1 MTIPLTAAHCGENN
15 GKISLECVMACLYF
29 LCLPF
34 TVVTTPFGS
43 LLKVVTLPVI
53 AVLTVCLLMG
63 RSAIVLNHLHF
74 LYTIYVLYTVSLLF
88 FYSADIA
95 VTTTKD
101 MVLGLFMFLLVSV
114 RVYNTRELEWIETAW
129 VVMGIFCIYVCLTS
143 AEVISDVENRAV
155 IRVFGFEEDQNQ
167 FCAYFIMPVLVS
179 LKRFTER
186 RRFYPV
192 YLVIIALSFYA
203 ILKTGSR
210 GGLIGIFAGVAL
222 YVAAGLKSIKTKV
235 IVIVSAVV
243 FTFLFITVA
252 LPLLPDDVVG
262 RYSVDSVVESGGTGR
277 FEIWRFLLD
286 YTFKNPSR
294 LIRGSGLLSTYDIM
308 YAAGFQNGVAHNA
321 FIQVLSDEGVI
332 GLLLFL
338 AVMAACILRN
348 LRRAPLYA
356 CAFFALAA
364 FAVSLT
370 FYVFKPWLNIM
381 MMCAVSAAPRPLSES
396 FID

>member
-1 MTIPLTAAHCGENN
+1 MTNTLTAVHCGENN

-222 YVAAGLKSIKTKV
+222 YVAAG
-235 IVIVSAVV
+235 
-243 FTFLFITVA
+243 
-252 LPLLPDDVVG
+252 
-262 RYSVDSVVESGGTGR
+262 
-277 FEIWRFLLD
+277 
-286 YTFKNPSR
+286 
-294 LIRGSGLLSTYDIM
+294 
-308 YAAGFQNGVAHNA
+308 
-321 FIQVLSDEGVI
+321 
-332 GLLLFL
+332 
-338 AVMAACILRN
+338 
-348 LRRAPLYA
+348 
-356 CAFFALAA
+356 
-364 FAVSLT
+364 
-370 FYVFKPWLNIM
+370 
-381 MMCAVSAAPRPLSES
+381 
-396 FID
+396 

>member
-1 MTIPLTAAHCGENN
+1 MI
-15 GKISLECVMACLYF
+15 
-29 LCLPF
+29 
-34 TVVTTPFGS
+34 
-43 LLKVVTLPVI
+43 VI
-53 AVLTVCLLMG
+53 A
-63 RSAIVLNHLHF
+63 
-74 LYTIYVLYTVSLLF
+74 
-88 FYSADIA
+88 
-95 VTTTKD
+95 
-101 MVLGLFMFLLVSV
+101 
-114 RVYNTRELEWIETAW
+114 
-129 VVMGIFCIYVCLTS
+129 
-143 AEVISDVENRAV
+143 
-155 IRVFGFEEDQNQ
+155 
-167 FCAYFIMPVLVS
+167 
-179 LKRFTER
+179 
-186 RRFYPV
+186 
-192 YLVIIALSFYA
+192 
-203 ILKTGSR
+203 
-210 GGLIGIFAGVAL
+210 
-222 YVAAGLKSIKTKV
+222 
-235 IVIVSAVV
+235 SAVV

-381 MMCAVSAAPRPLSES
+381 MMCAVSAAQPTEGM
-396 FID
+396 